1 MAAPNATGRP
11 EPRWF
16 APGDVGAFF
25 ALALD
30 NLTNLVLLSAILVG
44 GFGFPA
50 AVLAEKMIPGTA
62 LGVLVGDLAYT
73 WMAMRLRA
81 KSGRSDVTAMP
92 LGLDTPSTVG
102 MAVAVLGPTWLASH
116 DAMVTW
122 HVGMAVMVLMAVT
135 KTLAAFAGDAVRR
148 AVPQAALIGSMGGVG
163 VALLGVLPLFSL
175 FDAPVAGMAALGVV
189 LYSLVARLPLPRRIP
204 GALAAVIIGTVLYD
218 VLGAVGL
225 QAGFRWPSLQLSL
238 SPPTPTLG
246 FVHGLEQA
254 VHFLPLALP
263 FALLTVV
270 GGINVTET
278 ARAAGDDYRTRD
290 VLLVEAAATLVAG
303 LSGGVAQTTPY
314 IGHPAYKRMGA
325 RVGYTLLAGLFVGLG
340 GALGVVQFVTQA
352 IPAAAIAPLLLFVGL
367 DVVTQSFEV
376 PPRRHAPA
384 VAMAMLPSIA
394 ELGRILVGMVTAG
407 AQLAGPAA
415 HTAHTLDVLAHGFI
429 VTAVLWG
436 SIAVALIDRKPLRAA
451 AWCVLAAGATA
462 VGLIHSTVPT
472 GALYWPWHAGAGESL
487 SVAAAYAAMAAF
499 FAGVGAG
506 FPPSPEL
513 RQVAEIDPA
522 AEAVR

>member
-1 MAAPNATGRP
+1 MAARAASSPSAQT
-11 EPRWF
+11 WF
-16 APGDVGAFF
+16 APGDIGAFF

-30 NLTNLVLLSAILVG
+30 NLTNLVLLTAILVG

-50 AVLAEKMIPGTA
+50 EVLAEKMIPGTA

-81 KSGRSDVTAMP
+81 KSGRGDVTAMP

-102 MAVAVLGPTWLASH
+102 MAVAVLGPSWLATH
-116 DAMVTW
+116 DAMITW
-122 HVGMAVMVLMAVT
+122 QVGMAVMVLMAVA
-135 KTLAAFAGDAVRR
+135 KTIAAFAGDAVRR
-148 AVPQAALIGSMGGVG
+148 AVPLASLIGSMGGVG
-163 VALLGVLPLFSL
+163 VALLGVLPLLNL
-175 FDAPVAGMAALGVV
+175 FGAPVAGLSALGVV

-204 GALAAVIIGTVLYD
+204 GALAAVVVGTVLYD
-218 VLGAVGL
+218 VLGAAGL
-225 QAGFRWPSLQLSL
+225 QADFHWPSLQLSL

-246 FVHGLEQA
+246 FVHGLAQA

-290 VLLVEAAATLVAG
+290 ILLVEAAATLVAG
-303 LSGGVAQTTPY
+303 LTGGVAQTTPY

-325 RVGYTLLAGLFVGLG
+325 RAGYTLLAGLFVGLG
-340 GALGVVQFVTQA
+340 GALGVVQFATQI
-352 IPAAAIAPLLLFVGL
+352 IPAAAIAPLLLFVGI

-376 PPRRHAPA
+376 PPRHHAPA
-384 VAMAMLPSIA
+384 VALAMLPSVA

-407 AQLAGPAA
+407 APLAGQAA
-415 HTAHTLDVLAHGFI
+415 RTAHTLDVIAHGFI

-436 SIAVALIDRKPLRAA
+436 SIAVALIDRRPWRAA
-451 AWCVLAAGATA
+451 AWCLLAAGATA
-462 VGLIHSTVPT
+462 IGLIHSTLSS

-487 SVAAAYAAMAAF
+487 SLAAAYAAMAIIF
-499 FAGVGAG
+499 VGVS
-506 FPPSPEL
+506 PPLVDRE
-513 RQVAEIDPA
+513 VAP
-522 AEAVR
+522 